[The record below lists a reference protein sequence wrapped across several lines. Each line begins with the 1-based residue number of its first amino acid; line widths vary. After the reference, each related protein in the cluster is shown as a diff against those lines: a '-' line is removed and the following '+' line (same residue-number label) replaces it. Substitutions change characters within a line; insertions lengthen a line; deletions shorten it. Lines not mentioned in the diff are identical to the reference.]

1 MGTPH
6 LRPLLI
12 AALAVLSAAP
22 VAPLRA
28 QAPVPGLEVPEDT
41 TWVQVIQ
48 LLDGSVLYGRIV
60 DTGPPVVVRL
70 GDGQL
75 LRFDPSAIRSV
86 EVLDGRVV
94 DGEVWEE
101 DANPSR
107 LFFAPTARTTP
118 AGSGYFAVYELVI
131 PFLSFSLTDRFMI
144 AGGTPLLGDL
154 GADRPFYIAPKLQL
168 VRRDRFQFAAGA
180 WIIGT
185 GDEDLDLLS
194 LLLGIATIGS
204 ADHAVTVGLGYGFE
218 GTRAADGVA
227 LIGGFET
234 RLARRIKLVSE
245 NWYLPGDL
253 ALVSLGPRFMG
264 SRLSADVGLGWLV
277 GDGESFFV
285 PLVNFVFTW

>member
-1 MGTPH
+1 MCATS
-6 LRPLLI
+6 LRVLLVVAL
-12 AALAVLSAAP
+12 AALAAP
-22 VAPLRA
+22 VSAFQEPI
-28 QAPVPGLEVPEDT
+28 PGLEVLQDT
-41 TWVQVIQ
+41 TRVQIIH
-48 LLDGSVLYGRIV
+48 LRDGSVLYGRIV

-70 GDGQL
+70 GGGQL
-75 LRFDPSAIRSV
+75 FRVEPSTVRSV
-86 EVLDGRVV
+86 ETLEGRIV

-118 AGSGYFAVYELVI
+118 AGTGYFAVYELVI

-154 GADRPFYIAPKLQL
+154 GSGRPFYIAPKLQL

-185 GDEDLDLLS
+185 GDEDLDLIS
-194 LLLGIATIGS
+194 LLMGIATVGS
-204 ADHAVTVGLGYGFE
+204 TDHAVTVGLGYGFE
-218 GTRAADGVA
+218 GTRAADAVA

-264 SRLSADVGLGWLV
+264 SRLSADLGLGWLV
-277 GDGESFFV
+277 GSGESFFI